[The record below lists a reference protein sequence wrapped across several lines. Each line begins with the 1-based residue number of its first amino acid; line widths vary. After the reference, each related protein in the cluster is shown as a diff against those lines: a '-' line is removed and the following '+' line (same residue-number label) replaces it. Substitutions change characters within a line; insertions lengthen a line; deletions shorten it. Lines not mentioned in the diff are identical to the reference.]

1 MGMTASFSEVYR
13 LALQLDESDRDRLA
27 RYLNNPPP
35 PPSAQDVLQTLHEHA
50 AELQRRGVVRI
61 GVFGSSVRAEAAV
74 GSDVDILVELEQPS
88 LTGFV
93 GLKLYLEEIL
103 DRPVDLVTAE
113 ALRDELRSRVLDEV
127 VYAQG
132 I

>member
-1 MGMTASFSEVYR
+1 M
-13 LALQLDESDRDRLA
+13 A

-35 PPSAQDVLQTLHEHA
+35 PPSAQDVLQTLEKHA

-61 GVFGSSVRAEAAV
+61 GVLGSIVRAEAAP

-103 DRPVDLVTAE
+103 ERPVDLVTAD
-113 ALRDELRSRVLDEV
+113 ALREELRPRVLDEV
-127 VYAQG
+127 IYAQG
-132 I
+132 VISVGRCGSRC